1 MSLKALAEL
10 MVECVGFR
18 CRHLVL
24 DRDVWL
30 PCLPVLRAKP
40 CQEFRPQPGVNFL
53 QRRAQDRVGNPAAE
67 VPQPADFGC
76 DHTISIGDPLEAF
89 DNPSR
94 NFARKSVKHR
104 QVSAEN
110 IAIRREMRLSKAIE
124 QFDILFCEPCSQNER
139 VTGFLAAILALVWWC
154 PTTPR
159 AGWEIGS
166 DCLCRRDLKIISLW
180 VPVEF
185 FTPHR
190 CPTLAPLV

>member
-139 VTGFLAAILALVWWC
+139 VTGFLAAILALV
-154 PTTPR
+154 
-159 AGWEIGS
+159 
-166 DCLCRRDLKIISLW
+166 
-180 VPVEF
+180 
-185 FTPHR
+185 R
-190 CPTLAPLV
+190 CPAKP